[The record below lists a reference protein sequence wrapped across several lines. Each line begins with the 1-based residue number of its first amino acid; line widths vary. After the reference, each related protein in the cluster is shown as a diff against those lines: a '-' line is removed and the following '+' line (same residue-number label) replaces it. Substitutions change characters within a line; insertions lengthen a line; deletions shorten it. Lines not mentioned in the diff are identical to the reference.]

1 MVARALTRPYDGIAQ
16 AFHWTVVLLVV
27 LQYATKWLSPA
38 ELPFATKQG
47 LNAWHLG
54 IGPAILLLMCARLAW
69 RLTHTPPPAP
79 DDIPFALQFVSRATH
94 WMFYALL
101 VMLPVLGWVAAS
113 GFGAG
118 VTLLGLVPLPA
129 LIGRDRPLAEA
140 VGSAH
145 GALAWVVLALIGLH
159 VAGALYHALVKH
171 DGVLS
176 RMVPGR
182 ER

>member
-1 MVARALTRPYDGIAQ
+1 MAARALTLRYDGVAQ

-27 LQYATKWLSPA
+27 LQYATKWLSPGD
-38 ELPFATKQG
+38 LPFATKQG

-54 IGPAILLLMCARLAW
+54 IGPAVLLLMLARLAW
-69 RLTHTPPPAP
+69 RLTHTPPSAP
-79 DDIPFALQFVSRATH
+79 DDIPPALQFVSRGTH
-94 WMFYALL
+94 WLFYALL
-101 VMLPVLGWVAAS
+101 VVLPVLGWIAAS

-129 LIGRDRPLAEA
+129 LVGKDRPLAEA
-140 VGSAH
+140 IGSAH
-145 GALAWVVLALIGLH
+145 GALAWVVLVLIGLH

-176 RMVPGR
+176 RMLPGG